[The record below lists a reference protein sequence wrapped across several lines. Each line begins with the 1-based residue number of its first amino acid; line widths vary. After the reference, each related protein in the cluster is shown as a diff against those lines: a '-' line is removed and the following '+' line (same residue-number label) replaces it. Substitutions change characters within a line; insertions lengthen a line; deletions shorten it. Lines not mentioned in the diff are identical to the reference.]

1 MKYRRIVMR
10 RLQNSNTKFLL
21 CILLSLILILANLS
35 FVMADEMEL
44 NCKSAI
50 LIDAAS
56 GEVIVEK
63 NPHEKLPPAS
73 VTKVMTMLLIMEAL
87 DSGKIT
93 FEDKVTISKQSESKN
108 SEGTRLLLE
117 AGEVRTVHE
126 LLLGI
131 AVESANDA
139 CIAMGEYISGS
150 EEEFVKLMNKRA
162 QELGMNDTNFMNPN
176 GLHEDGH
183 VTSAYDIALMSRE
196 LVKHQKI
203 FDYISKYMVD
213 VYVGKNNDVLRSL
226 TNKNKMV
233 RFYQGFIDGIKTG
246 YTRQS
251 MYCISLSA
259 KKNNLRLISVIMGA
273 PDIQIRTKES
283 KKLLDY
289 GFANYSNYSI
299 AKSGDVITELPVS
312 KGDKNHVKVV
322 SNNEISVLIKKGED
336 KSIRKEI
343 KLPEI
348 LVAPIAKNQ
357 TIGEMLIYKEDKQI
371 AKFPLVASID
381 VNKSSFIV
389 NLRKSL
395 EYWFGSNK

>member
-1 MKYRRIVMR
+1 MR
-10 RLQNSNTKFLL
+10 RLQNNNITKFIF
-21 CILLSLILILANLS
+21 CIFLSLILLLGNIS
-35 FVMADEMEL
+35 IVKADGIDL

-50 LIDAAS
+50 LIDASS
-56 GEVIVEK
+56 GEIIVEK
-63 NPHEKLPPAS
+63 NPHDKLAPAS
-73 VTKVMTMLLIMEAL
+73 VTKVMTMLLIMESL

-93 FEDKVTISKQSESKN
+93 LEDKVTISKQAESKN

-150 EEEFVKLMNKRA
+150 EEEFVKLMNSRA
-162 QELGMNDTNFMNPN
+162 LELGMNDTNFMNPN

-183 VTSAYDIALMSRE
+183 VTSAYDIALMSKE

-213 VYVGKNNDVLRSL
+213 VYVGRNNDVLRSL

-246 YTRQS
+246 YTRQA

-273 PDIQIRTKES
+273 PDLATRTKES

-289 GFANYSNYSI
+289 GFANYSNYSV
-299 AKSGDVITELPVS
+299 AKSGDVISELPVT
-312 KGDKNHVKVV
+312 KGDKNNIKVV

-343 KLPEI
+343 KLPEV
-348 LVAPIAKNQ
+348 LVAPITKDQ
-357 TIGEMLIYKEDKQI
+357 QLGEMLIYKNDKEI
-371 AKFPLVASID
+371 AKFPLVSSSD

-395 EYWFGSNK
+395 EYWFSSNN

>member
-1 MKYRRIVMR
+1 MR
-10 RLQNSNTKFLL
+10 RLQNNRITKLIL
-21 CILLSLILILANLS
+21 CTFLSLILILGNIS
-35 FVMADEMEL
+35 TVKADEMDL

-50 LIDAAS
+50 LVDAAS

-73 VTKVMTMLLIMEAL
+73 VTKVMTMLLTMEAL

-93 FEDKVTISKQSESKN
+93 YEDKVTISRQAESK
-108 SEGTRLLLE
+108 STEGTRLLLE

-139 CIAMGEYISGS
+139 CIAIGEYISGS

-162 QELGMNDTNFMNPN
+162 KELGMNDSNFMNAN

-183 VTSAYDIALMSRE
+183 VTSAYDIAIMSRE
-196 LVKHQKI
+196 LLKHQKI

-213 VYVGKNNDVLRSL
+213 VYIGKDNDVLRSL

-246 YTRQS
+246 YTRQA
-251 MYCISLSA
+251 MYCISVTG

-273 PDIQIRTKES
+273 PDVPIRTKEA

-289 GFANYSNYSI
+289 GFANYSNYSV
-299 AKSGDVITELPVS
+299 AKSGDVIAELPVS
-312 KGDKNHVKVV
+312 KGDKNNIKVI
-322 SNNEISVLIKKGED
+322 SNSEISVLIKKGEE
-336 KSIRKEI
+336 KSVRNEI
-343 KLPEI
+343 ILPETV
-348 LVAPIAKNQ
+348 VAPIKKDQ
-357 TIGEMLIYKEDKQI
+357 QIGQMIIYKDDKEL
-371 AKFPLVASID
+371 AKFSLVSNSD

-395 EYWFGSNK
+395 EYWFGTNK

>member
-1 MKYRRIVMR
+1 MR
-10 RLQNSNTKFLL
+10 RLQNNNSTKFIL
-21 CILLSLILILANLS
+21 CIFLSLILILGNIS
-35 FVMADEMEL
+35 FVKADELDL

-93 FEDKVTISKQSESKN
+93 LEDKVTISKQSESKN
-108 SEGTRLLLE
+108 SEGTMLLLE

-139 CIAMGEYISGS
+139 CIAMSEYISGS
-150 EEEFVKLMNKRA
+150 EDEFVKLMNKRA

-213 VYVGKNNDVLRSL
+213 VYVGKKNNVLRSL
-226 TNKNKMV
+226 TNKNKMI
-233 RFYQGFIDGIKTG
+233 RFYEGFIDGIKTG
-246 YTRQS
+246 YTRQA

-273 PDIQIRTKES
+273 PDVPIRTKEA

-289 GFANYSNYSI
+289 GFANYSSYSV

-312 KGDKNHVKVV
+312 KGDKNNIKIV
-322 SNNEISVLIKKGED
+322 SNKEISVLIKKGED
-336 KSIRKEI
+336 KNIRKEI

-348 LVAPIAKNQ
+348 LVAPIEKNQ
-357 TIGEMLIYKEDKQI
+357 QIGEMLIYKDDKEI
-371 AKFPLVASID
+371 AKFPLVSSID

-395 EYWFGSNK
+395 EYWFGTNK

>member
-1 MKYRRIVMR
+1 MR
-10 RLQNSNTKFLL
+10 RLQNTKFIL
-21 CILLSLILILANLS
+21 CTFLSLIMILGNVS
-35 FVMADEMEL
+35 YVQADELDL

-56 GEVIVEK
+56 GKVIVEK
-63 NPHEKLPPAS
+63 NAHDKLPPAS

-93 FEDKVTISKQSESKN
+93 YDDKVTISRQAESK
-108 SEGTRLLLE
+108 STEGTRLLLE

-131 AVESANDA
+131 SVESANDA

-150 EEEFVKLMNKRA
+150 EDEFVELMNKRA
-162 QELGMNDTNFMNPN
+162 KELGMNDTNFMNAN

-183 VTSAYDIALMSRE
+183 VTSAYDIALMSKE
-196 LVKHQKI
+196 LIKHQKI

-213 VYVGKNNDVLRSL
+213 VHIGKKNDVLRSL

-233 RFYQGFIDGIKTG
+233 RFYQGFVDGIKTG
-246 YTRQS
+246 YTRQA
-251 MYCISLSA
+251 MYCISVTA

-273 PDIQIRTKES
+273 SDVQTRTKEA

-289 GFANYSNYSI
+289 GFANYTNYSV
-299 AKSGDVITELPVS
+299 AKTGDVITEVPVS
-312 KGDKNHVKVV
+312 KGDLNNVKVV
-322 SNNEISVLIKKGED
+322 SNCEVSVLIKKGED
-336 KSIRKEI
+336 KGITKEI
-343 KLPEI
+343 KLPDV
-348 LVAPIAKNQ
+348 LVAPIKKDQ
-357 TIGEMLIYKEDKQI
+357 QLGEIIIYKDKQEI
-371 AKFPLVASID
+371 AKFPLVSSSE
-381 VNKSSFIV
+381 VQKSSFIV

-395 EYWFGSNK
+395 EYWFGASK

>member
-1 MKYRRIVMR
+1 MR
-10 RLQNSNTKFLL
+10 RLQNYNTTKFLL
-21 CILLSLILILANLS
+21 CIFLSLVFILGNIS

-50 LIDAAS
+50 LVDAAS

-108 SEGTRLLLE
+108 SEGTMLLLE

-126 LLLGI
+126 LLMGI

-139 CIAMGEYISGS
+139 CIAMSEYISGS
-150 EEEFVKLMNKRA
+150 EDEFVKLMNKRA
-162 QELGMNDTNFMNPN
+162 GELGMNDTNFMNPN

-183 VTSAYDIALMSRE
+183 VTSAYDIAIMSRE

-213 VYVGKNNDVLRSL
+213 VYVGKKNDVLRSL
-226 TNKNKMV
+226 TNKNKMI
-233 RFYQGFIDGIKTG
+233 RFYEGFIDGIKTG
-246 YTRQS
+246 YTRQA

-273 PDIQIRTKES
+273 PDVPIRTKES

-289 GFANYSNYSI
+289 GFANYSNYSV
-299 AKSGDVITELPVS
+299 AKTGDVVTELPVS
-312 KGDKNHVKVV
+312 KGDKNNIKVI
-322 SNNEISVLIKKGED
+322 SSGEISVLIKKGED

-343 KLPEI
+343 KLPET
-348 LVAPIAKNQ
+348 LVAPINKDQ
-357 TIGEMLIYKEDKQI
+357 QIGEMLIYKNDKEI
-371 AKFPLVASID
+371 GKFPLVSGSD

-395 EYWFGSNK
+395 EYWFGTSK

>member
-1 MKYRRIVMR
+1 
-10 RLQNSNTKFLL
+10 
-21 CILLSLILILANLS
+21 
-35 FVMADEMEL
+35 
-44 NCKSAI
+44 
-50 LIDAAS
+50 
-56 GEVIVEK
+56 VEK

-73 VTKVMTMLLIMEAL
+73 VTKVMTMLLIMEAV

-93 FEDKVTISKQSESKN
+93 FEDKVTISKQAESKN
-108 SEGTRLLLE
+108 SEGTMLLLE

-139 CIAMGEYISGS
+139 CIAMAEYISGS

-183 VTSAYDIALMSRE
+183 VTSAYDIGLMSRA
-196 LVKHQKI
+196 LVKHDKI
-203 FDYISKYMVD
+203 FNYISQYMVD
-213 VYVGKNNDVLRSL
+213 VHIGKKNDVLRSL

-246 YTRQS
+246 YTRQA

-273 PDIQIRTKES
+273 PDVPIRTKEA

-289 GFANYSNYSI
+289 GFANYSNYSV
-299 AKSGDVITELPVS
+299 AKAGDVVAETQVS
-312 KGDKNHVKVV
+312 KGDMTNIKVV
-322 SNNEISVLIKKGED
+322 SNDEISVLIKKGED
-336 KSIRKEI
+336 KSITKEI
-343 KLPEI
+343 KLPSM
-348 LVAPIAKNQ
+348 LVAPIKKDQ
-357 TIGEMLIYKEDKQI
+357 QLGEMILLKDGKEI
-371 AKFPLVASID
+371 AKFALVSSCD
-381 VNKSSFIV
+381 VNKSSFFI
-389 NLRKSL
+389 NLRKSF
-395 EYWFGSNK
+395 EYWFGANN

>member
-1 MKYRRIVMR
+1 MR
-10 RLQNSNTKFLL
+10 RLQNNNISKFLL
-21 CILLSLILILANLS
+21 CVFLSLILILGNIS
-35 FVMADEMEL
+35 FVKADEMDL

-50 LIDAAS
+50 LVDAGS

-93 FEDKVTISKQSESKN
+93 YEDKVTISKQSESKN
-108 SEGTRLLLE
+108 SEGTMLLLE

-139 CIAMGEYISGS
+139 CIAMSEYISGS
-150 EEEFVKLMNKRA
+150 EDEFVKLMNKRA

-213 VYVGKNNDVLRSL
+213 VYVGKKNDVLRSL
-226 TNKNKMV
+226 TNKNKMI
-233 RFYQGFIDGIKTG
+233 RFYEGFIDGIKTG
-246 YTRQS
+246 YTRQA

-259 KKNNLRLISVIMGA
+259 KKNNLRLISVIMAA
-273 PDIQIRTKES
+273 PDVPTRTKES

-312 KGDKNHVKVV
+312 KGDKNNIKVV

-336 KSIRKEI
+336 KSITKEI

-348 LVAPIAKNQ
+348 LVAPIEKDQ
-357 TIGEMLIYKEDKQI
+357 QIGEMLIFKDNKEI
-371 AKFPLVASID
+371 AKFPLVSSSD

-395 EYWFGSNK
+395 EYWFGTNK

>member
-1 MKYRRIVMR
+1 MR
-10 RLQNSNTKFLL
+10 RLQNINNTKFLL
-21 CILLSLILILANLS
+21 CIFLSLVLILGNVS
-35 FVMADEMEL
+35 FVKADGMDL

-50 LIDAAS
+50 LVDAAS
-56 GEVIVEK
+56 GQVITEK

-73 VTKVMTMLLIMEAL
+73 VTKVMTMLLAMEAV

-93 FEDKVTISKQSESKN
+93 FDDKVTISKQAESKN
-108 SEGTRLLLE
+108 SEGTMLLLE
-117 AGEVRTVHE
+117 AGEVRTVNE

-139 CIAMGEYISGS
+139 CIAMSEYIAGS

-213 VYVGKNNDVLRSL
+213 VHVGKKNDVLRSL
-226 TNKNKMV
+226 TNKNKMI
-233 RFYQGFIDGIKTG
+233 RFYEGFIDGIKTG
-246 YTRQS
+246 FTRQA
-251 MYCISLSA
+251 MYCISLTA
-259 KKNNLRLISVIMGA
+259 KKNNLRLISVVMGA
-273 PDIQIRTKES
+273 PDVPTRTKES

-289 GFANYSNYSI
+289 GFANYSNFSV
-299 AKSGDVITELPVS
+299 AKSGDVIKELPVS
-312 KGDKNHVKVV
+312 KGDKNNINVV
-322 SNNEISVLIKKGED
+322 SKDEISVLIKKGED
-336 KSIRKEI
+336 KSITKEI

-348 LVAPIAKNQ
+348 LIAPIAKDQ
-357 TIGEMLIYKEDKQI
+357 QIGEMLIFKDGKEI
-371 AKFPLVASID
+371 AKFPLVSSSDI
-381 VNKSSFIV
+381 NKSSFIV

-395 EYWFGSNK
+395 EYWFGTNK

>member
-1 MKYRRIVMR
+1 M
-10 RLQNSNTKFLL
+10 
-21 CILLSLILILANLS
+21 
-35 FVMADEMEL
+35 DL

-50 LIDAAS
+50 LVDAAS

-73 VTKVMTMLLIMEAL
+73 VTKVMTMLLTMEAL

-93 FEDKVTISKQSESKN
+93 YEDKVTISRQAESK
-108 SEGTRLLLE
+108 STEGTRLLLE

-139 CIAMGEYISGS
+139 CIAIGEYISGS

-162 QELGMNDTNFMNPN
+162 KELGMNDTNFMNAN

-183 VTSAYDIALMSRE
+183 VTSAYDIAIMSRE
-196 LVKHQKI
+196 LIKHQKI

-213 VYVGKNNDVLRSL
+213 VYIGKDNDVLRSL

-246 YTRQS
+246 YTRQA
-251 MYCISLSA
+251 MYCISVTG

-273 PDIQIRTKES
+273 PDVPIRTKEA

-289 GFANYSNYSI
+289 GFANYSNYSV
-299 AKSGDVITELPVS
+299 AKSGDVIAELPVS
-312 KGDKNHVKVV
+312 KGDKNNIKVV
-322 SNNEISVLIKKGED
+322 SNSEISVLIKKGEE
-336 KSIRKEI
+336 KSVRNEI
-343 KLPEI
+343 ILPETV
-348 LVAPIAKNQ
+348 VAPIKKDQ
-357 TIGEMLIYKEDKQI
+357 QIGQMIIYKDDKEL
-371 AKFPLVASID
+371 AKFSLVSNSD

-395 EYWFGSNK
+395 EYWFGTNK

>member
-1 MKYRRIVMR
+1 MR
-10 RLQNSNTKFLL
+10 RLQNNNITKLIL
-21 CILLSLILILANLS
+21 CIFLSLILILGNIS
-35 FVMADEMEL
+35 FVKADGMDI
-44 NCKSAI
+44 NGKSAI
-50 LIDAAS
+50 LVDAAS
-56 GEVIVEK
+56 GEVIFEK

-93 FEDKVTISKQSESKN
+93 FEDKVTISKQAESK
-108 SEGTRLLLE
+108 STEGTRLLLE

-131 AVESANDA
+131 AIESANDA
-139 CIAMGEYISGS
+139 SIAMGEYISGS

-162 QELGMNDTNFMNPN
+162 KELGMNDSNFMNAN

-183 VTSAYDIALMSRE
+183 VTSAYDIAIMSRE
-196 LVKHQKI
+196 LLKHQKI

-213 VYVGKNNDVLRSL
+213 VQIGKNNDVLRSL

-246 YTRQS
+246 YTRQA
-251 MYCISLSA
+251 MYCISVTA
-259 KKNNLRLISVIMGA
+259 KKGNLRLISVIMGA
-273 PDIQIRTKES
+273 PDVPTRTKEA
-283 KKLLDY
+283 KKLIDY
-289 GFANYSNYSI
+289 GFANYSNYSV
-299 AKSGDVITELPVS
+299 AKSGDVIAELQVS
-312 KGDKNHVKVV
+312 KGDKNNIKVI
-322 SNNEISVLIKKGED
+322 SNSDISVLIKKGED
-336 KSIRKEI
+336 KRVKNEI

-348 LVAPIAKNQ
+348 LIAPIKKNQ
-357 TIGEMLIYKEDKQI
+357 KLGELIIYKDDKEV
-371 AKFPLVASID
+371 AKFPLISSSD

-395 EYWFGSNK
+395 EYWFGTNK

>member
-1 MKYRRIVMR
+1 MR
-10 RLQNSNTKFLL
+10 RLNNNITKLIL
-21 CILLSLILILANLS
+21 CTFLSLTLVFGNIT
-35 FVMADEMEL
+35 FVKADGMDL

-50 LIDAAS
+50 LVDAAS
-56 GEVIVEK
+56 GEVIIEK

-93 FEDKVTISKQSESKN
+93 YEDKVTISKQAESR
-108 SEGTRLLLE
+108 STEGTRLLLE

-139 CIAMGEYISGS
+139 CIAMGEYIAGS
-150 EEEFVKLMNKRA
+150 KEEFVKLMNKRA

-196 LVKHQKI
+196 LIKHQKI

-246 YTRQS
+246 YTRQA
-251 MYCISLSA
+251 MYCISLTA

-273 PDIQIRTKES
+273 PDVPVRTKEA

-289 GFANYSNYSI
+289 GFANYSNYSV
-299 AKSGDVITELPVS
+299 AKSGDVIAELPVS
-312 KGDKNHVKVV
+312 KGDKNNINVI
-322 SNNEISVLIKKGED
+322 SNREISVLIKKGED
-336 KSIRKEI
+336 KNIKKEI
-343 KLPEI
+343 KLPEA
-348 LVAPIAKNQ
+348 LTAPIKKDQ
-357 TIGEMLIYKEDKQI
+357 QVGEMILYKDDKEI
-371 AKFPLVASID
+371 AKFPLVSSSD
-381 VNKSSFIV
+381 VDKSSFIV

-395 EYWFGSNK
+395 EYWFGASK

>member
-1 MKYRRIVMR
+1 MR
-10 RLQNSNTKFLL
+10 RLTLNKLTKQILCAFL
-21 CILLSLILILANLS
+21 SFALILGNITI
-35 FVMADEMEL
+35 VQADEMDL

-50 LIDAAS
+50 LVDAAS

-73 VTKVMTMLLIMEAL
+73 VTKVMTMLLIMEAV

-93 FEDKVTISKQSESKN
+93 FEDKVTISKQAESKN
-108 SEGTRLLLE
+108 SEGTMLLLE

-139 CIAMGEYISGS
+139 CIAMAEYISGS

-183 VTSAYDIALMSRE
+183 VTSAYDIGLMSRA
-196 LVKHQKI
+196 LVKHDKI
-203 FDYISKYMVD
+203 FNYISQYMVD
-213 VYVGKNNDVLRSL
+213 VHIGKKNDVLRSL

-246 YTRQS
+246 YTRQA

-273 PDIQIRTKES
+273 PDVPIRTKEA

-289 GFANYSNYSI
+289 GFANYSNYSV
-299 AKSGDVITELPVS
+299 AKAGDVVAETQVS
-312 KGDKNHVKVV
+312 KGDMTNIKVV
-322 SNNEISVLIKKGED
+322 SNDEISVLIKKGED
-336 KSIRKEI
+336 KSITKEI
-343 KLPEI
+343 KLPSM
-348 LVAPIAKNQ
+348 LVAPIKKDQ
-357 TIGEMLIYKEDKQI
+357 QLGEMILLKDGKEI
-371 AKFPLVASID
+371 AKFALVSSCD
-381 VNKSSFIV
+381 VNKSSFFI
-389 NLRKSL
+389 NLRKSF
-395 EYWFGSNK
+395 EYWFGANN

>member
-1 MKYRRIVMR
+1 MR
-10 RLQNSNTKFLL
+10 RLKNNNITRLILCTFLS
-21 CILLSLILILANLS
+21 IILILGNIS
-35 FVMADEMEL
+35 IINADGMDL

-50 LIDAAS
+50 LVDAAS

-73 VTKVMTMLLIMEAL
+73 VTKIMTMLLTMEAL
-87 DSGKIT
+87 DSGKINY
-93 FEDKVTISKQSESKN
+93 EDKVTISKQAESK
-108 SEGTRLLLE
+108 STEGTRLLLE

-139 CIAMGEYISGS
+139 CIAIGEYISGS
-150 EEEFVKLMNKRA
+150 EDEFVKLMNKRA
-162 QELGMNDTNFMNPN
+162 KELGMNDTNFMNAN

-183 VTSAYDIALMSRE
+183 VTSAYDIAVMSRE
-196 LVKHQKI
+196 LIKHQKI

-246 YTRQS
+246 YTRQA
-251 MYCISLSA
+251 MYCISVTA

-273 PDIQIRTKES
+273 PDVPIRTKES

-289 GFANYSNYSI
+289 GFANYSNYSV
-299 AKSGDVITELPVS
+299 AKSGDVIKELPVS
-312 KGDKNHVKVV
+312 KGDKNNIKVV
-322 SNNEISVLIKKGED
+322 SNSEISVLIKKGEE
-336 KSIRKEI
+336 KSVRNEI
-343 KLPEI
+343 SLPEMV
-348 LVAPIAKNQ
+348 VAPIKKDQ
-357 TIGEMLIYKEDKQI
+357 QIGEMILYKDDKEL
-371 AKFPLVASID
+371 AKFPLVSSSD
-381 VNKSSFIV
+381 VEKSSFIV

-395 EYWFGSNK
+395 EYWFGTSK

>member
-1 MKYRRIVMR
+1 MR
-10 RLQNSNTKFLL
+10 RLQNNITKFIF
-21 CILLSLILILANLS
+21 CIFLSLILILGNVS
-35 FVMADEMEL
+35 FVKADGMDI

-50 LIDAAS
+50 LIDAAT

-63 NPHEKLPPAS
+63 NPHEKLAPAS
-73 VTKVMTMLLIMEAL
+73 VTKIMTMLLTMEAV

-93 FEDKVTISKQSESKN
+93 LEDKVTISKTAESKN
-108 SEGTRLLLE
+108 SEGTMLLLE
-117 AGEVRTVHE
+117 AGEVRTVNE

-139 CIAMGEYISGS
+139 CLAMSEYIAGS
-150 EEEFVKLMNKRA
+150 EDEFVKLMNKRA

-213 VYVGKNNDVLRSL
+213 VYVGKKNDVLRSL
-226 TNKNKMV
+226 TNKNKMI
-233 RFYQGFIDGIKTG
+233 RFYEGFIDGIKTG
-246 YTRQS
+246 YTRQA

-273 PDIQIRTKES
+273 PDVPTRTKEA

-289 GFANYSNYSI
+289 GFANYSNYSV
-299 AKSGDVITELPVS
+299 AKNGDVIAELPVS
-312 KGDKNHVKVV
+312 KGDKNNIKVV
-322 SNNEISVLIKKGED
+322 SNSEISVLIKKGED

-343 KLPEI
+343 KLPES
-348 LVAPIAKNQ
+348 LVAPIQKDQ
-357 TIGEMLIYKEDKQI
+357 QIGEMLIYKDDKEI
-371 AKFPLVASID
+371 AKFPLISSCD

-395 EYWFGSNK
+395 EYWFSNNK

>member
-1 MKYRRIVMR
+1 MR
-10 RLQNSNTKFLL
+10 RLKNNNITRLILCTFLS
-21 CILLSLILILANLS
+21 IILILGNISILN
-35 FVMADEMEL
+35 ADGMDL

-50 LIDAAS
+50 LVDAAS

-73 VTKVMTMLLIMEAL
+73 VTKIMTMLLTMEAL
-87 DSGKIT
+87 DSGKINY
-93 FEDKVTISKQSESKN
+93 EDKVTISKQAESK
-108 SEGTRLLLE
+108 STEGTRLLLE

-139 CIAMGEYISGS
+139 CIAIGEYISGS
-150 EEEFVKLMNKRA
+150 EDEFVKLMNKRA
-162 QELGMNDTNFMNPN
+162 KELGMNDTNFMNAN

-183 VTSAYDIALMSRE
+183 VTSAYDIAVMSRE
-196 LVKHQKI
+196 LIKHQKI

-246 YTRQS
+246 YTRQA
-251 MYCISLSA
+251 MYCISVTA

-273 PDIQIRTKES
+273 PDVPIRTKES

-289 GFANYSNYSI
+289 GFANYSNYSV
-299 AKSGDVITELPVS
+299 AKSGDVIKELPVS
-312 KGDKNHVKVV
+312 KGDKNNIKVV
-322 SNNEISVLIKKGED
+322 SNSEISVLIKKGEE
-336 KSIRKEI
+336 KSVRNEI
-343 KLPEI
+343 SLPEMV
-348 LVAPIAKNQ
+348 VAPIKKDQ
-357 TIGEMLIYKEDKQI
+357 QIGEMILYKDDKEL
-371 AKFPLVASID
+371 AKFPLVSSSD
-381 VNKSSFIV
+381 VEKSSFIV

-395 EYWFGSNK
+395 EYWFGTSK

>member
-1 MKYRRIVMR
+1 MR
-10 RLQNSNTKFLL
+10 RLQNNNSSKFIL
-21 CILLSLILILANLS
+21 CIILSLILILGNIS
-35 FVMADEMEL
+35 FVKADEMDI

-56 GEVIVEK
+56 GEIIVEK
-63 NPHEKLPPAS
+63 NPHEKLAPAS
-73 VTKVMTMLLIMEAL
+73 VTKVMTMLLTMEAV

-93 FEDKVTISKQSESKN
+93 FEDKVTISKQAESKN
-108 SEGTRLLLE
+108 SEGTMLLLE

-139 CIAMGEYISGS
+139 CIAISEYIAGS
-150 EEEFVKLMNKRA
+150 EDEFVKLMNKRA

-213 VYVGKNNDVLRSL
+213 VYVGKKNDVLRSL
-226 TNKNKMV
+226 TNKNKMI
-233 RFYQGFIDGIKTG
+233 RFYEGFIDGIKTG
-246 YTRQS
+246 YTRQA

-273 PDIQIRTKES
+273 PDVPTRTKEA

-289 GFANYSNYSI
+289 GFANYSNYSV
-299 AKSGDVITELPVS
+299 AKAGDVIAELPVS
-312 KGDKNHVKVV
+312 KGDKNNIKVV
-322 SNNEISVLIKKGED
+322 SNSEISVLIKKGED

-343 KLPEI
+343 KLPET
-348 LVAPIAKNQ
+348 LVSPIVKNQ
-357 TIGEMLIYKEDKQI
+357 QIGEMLIYKNDKEI
-371 AKFPLVASID
+371 AKFPLVSSCD
-381 VNKSSFIV
+381 VGKSSFIV

-395 EYWFGSNK
+395 EYWFGTSK

>member
-1 MKYRRIVMR
+1 MR
-10 RLQNSNTKFLL
+10 RLKNNNITRLILCTFLS
-21 CILLSLILILANLS
+21 IILILGNISILN
-35 FVMADEMEL
+35 ADGMDL

-50 LIDAAS
+50 LVDAAS

-73 VTKVMTMLLIMEAL
+73 VTKIMTMLLTMEAL
-87 DSGKIT
+87 DSGKINY
-93 FEDKVTISKQSESKN
+93 EDKVTISKQAESK
-108 SEGTRLLLE
+108 STEGTRLLLE

-139 CIAMGEYISGS
+139 CIAIGEYISGS
-150 EEEFVKLMNKRA
+150 EDEFVKLMNKRA
-162 QELGMNDTNFMNPN
+162 KELGMNDTNFMNAN

-183 VTSAYDIALMSRE
+183 VTSAYDIAVMSRE
-196 LVKHQKI
+196 LIKHQKI

-246 YTRQS
+246 YTRQA
-251 MYCISLSA
+251 MYCISVTA

-273 PDIQIRTKES
+273 PDVPIRTKES

-289 GFANYSNYSI
+289 GFANYSNYSV
-299 AKSGDVITELPVS
+299 AKSGDVIKELPVS
-312 KGDKNHVKVV
+312 KGDKNNIKVV
-322 SNNEISVLIKKGED
+322 SNSEISVLIKKGEE
-336 KSIRKEI
+336 KSVRNEI
-343 KLPEI
+343 SLPEMV
-348 LVAPIAKNQ
+348 VAPIKKDQ
-357 TIGEMLIYKEDKQI
+357 QIGEMILYKDDKEL
-371 AKFPLVASID
+371 AKFPLVSSSD
-381 VNKSSFIV
+381 VEKSSFIV
-389 NLRKSL
+389 NMRKSL
-395 EYWFGSNK
+395 EYWFGTSK

>member
-1 MKYRRIVMR
+1 MR
-10 RLQNSNTKFLL
+10 RLQNNRITKLIL
-21 CILLSLILILANLS
+21 CTFLSLILILGNIS
-35 FVMADEMEL
+35 TVKADEMDL

-50 LIDAAS
+50 LVDAAS

-73 VTKVMTMLLIMEAL
+73 VTKVMTMLLTMEAL

-93 FEDKVTISKQSESKN
+93 YEDKVTISRQAESK
-108 SEGTRLLLE
+108 STEGTRLLLE

-139 CIAMGEYISGS
+139 CIAIGEYISGS

-162 QELGMNDTNFMNPN
+162 KELGMNDSNFMNAN

-183 VTSAYDIALMSRE
+183 VTSAYDIAIMSRE
-196 LVKHQKI
+196 LIKHQKI

-213 VYVGKNNDVLRSL
+213 VYIGKDNDVLRSL

-246 YTRQS
+246 YTRQA
-251 MYCISLSA
+251 MYCISVTG

-273 PDIQIRTKES
+273 PDVPIRTKEA

-289 GFANYSNYSI
+289 GFANYSNYSV
-299 AKSGDVITELPVS
+299 AKSGDVIAELPVS
-312 KGDKNHVKVV
+312 KGDKNNIKVV
-322 SNNEISVLIKKGED
+322 SNSEISVLIKKGEE
-336 KSIRKEI
+336 KSVRNEI
-343 KLPEI
+343 ILPETV
-348 LVAPIAKNQ
+348 VAPIKKDQ
-357 TIGEMLIYKEDKQI
+357 QIGQMIIYKDDKEL
-371 AKFPLVASID
+371 AKFSLVSNSD

-395 EYWFGSNK
+395 EYWFGTNK

>member
-1 MKYRRIVMR
+1 MR
-10 RLQNSNTKFLL
+10 RLKNNNITRLILCTFLS
-21 CILLSLILILANLS
+21 IILILGNIS
-35 FVMADEMEL
+35 IVNGDGMDL

-50 LIDAAS
+50 LVDAAS

-73 VTKVMTMLLIMEAL
+73 VTKIMTMLLTMEAL
-87 DSGKIT
+87 DSGKINY
-93 FEDKVTISKQSESKN
+93 EDKVTISKQAESK
-108 SEGTRLLLE
+108 STEGTRLLLE

-139 CIAMGEYISGS
+139 CIAIGEYISGS
-150 EEEFVKLMNKRA
+150 EDEFVKLMNKRA
-162 QELGMNDTNFMNPN
+162 KELGMNDTNFMNAN

-183 VTSAYDIALMSRE
+183 VTSAYDIAVMSRE
-196 LVKHQKI
+196 LIKHQKI

-246 YTRQS
+246 YTRQA
-251 MYCISLSA
+251 MYCISVTA

-273 PDIQIRTKES
+273 PDVPIRTKES

-289 GFANYSNYSI
+289 GFANYSNYSV
-299 AKSGDVITELPVS
+299 AKSGDVIKELPVS
-312 KGDKNHVKVV
+312 KGDKNNIKVV
-322 SNNEISVLIKKGED
+322 SNSEISVLIKKGEE
-336 KSIRKEI
+336 KSVRNEI
-343 KLPEI
+343 SLPEMV
-348 LVAPIAKNQ
+348 VAPIKKDQ
-357 TIGEMLIYKEDKQI
+357 QIGEMILYKDDKEL
-371 AKFPLVASID
+371 AKFPLVSSSD
-381 VNKSSFIV
+381 VEKSSFIV

-395 EYWFGSNK
+395 EYWFGTSK